1 MWHPE
6 CIVNWCAQADNYP
19 AGLTR
24 AFRAGETSWD
34 NQRWLYGGLGVFNM
48 VLFGDFDF
56 ALFRASPLAMVGRV
70 SVY

>member
-1 MWHPE
+1 MS
-6 CIVNWCAQADNYP
+6 DYP